1 MVKFGN
7 QPDEK
12 MVAKDFQGIFIGMLP
27 KGLPIFSRDFWRR
40 LSGLPL
46 ACRRRR
52 VSHPINVHRNFLEQV
67 NSKPSKTR
75 PKQKFQPKTRVI
87 KGLLK
92 KNNMDIFRC
101 NPLGRPQSS
110 CGWADRR
117 RSGKRLFLFWE
128 KSMDRE
134 EQKMMN
140 AFWTWKSRIL
150 LLENSR
156 LFYPGEITPWDW
168 RIRSCFTNLQD
179 YMLMMTICRCIDT
192 GACLNPVTA
201 GVIHSFLWRDPRL

>member
-1 MVKFGN
+1 MST
-7 QPDEK
+7 E
-12 MVAKDFQGIFIGMLP
+12 IFLNRWIQNP
-27 KGLPIFSRDFWRR
+27 
-40 LSGLPL
+40 
-46 ACRRRR
+46 
-52 VSHPINVHRNFLEQV
+52 
-67 NSKPSKTR
+67 
-75 PKQKFQPKTRVI
+75 PKQGQNKNSNQKQESS
-87 KGLLK
+87 KGYW